1 MGRGEMMVSTLH
13 CVDALSV
20 VNPLPSVL
28 GLIEAQRDLFYERL
42 VSGIE
47 EVQQDVIVPT
57 RTCC

>member
-1 MGRGEMMVSTLH
+1 MVSTLH

-57 RTCC
+57 RTCY